1 MGDKNK
7 QKSIGLVIRSLKQ
20 EMKELGGHHYN
31 GFVCSVGLHKESLSQ
46 LQLLFAKLIEL
57 GEQVLFLPSK
67 NASLWVFMGL
77 LLFDKEVC
85 FVCCSQDQQA

>member
-1 MGDKNK
+1 
-7 QKSIGLVIRSLKQ
+7 
-20 EMKELGGHHYN
+20 MKELGGHHYN